1 MNEFVLCKMNKFLL
15 LAFLILIIGVPSA
28 YAHPFLLD
36 SEPPQAGNAAIGT
49 TQIITKYSEAVEIDF
64 SELKVFDG
72 NGNQIDNG
80 DTAYYEGENSLVIT
94 TSPLEDGTYTVTSK
108 VLSKVDGHLV
118 RAAII
123 FGVGEAQVDVSL
135 LEAQEESETTFL
147 PEAAARFPGI
157 VGQTVILGSTISAI
171 AIWGT
176 RRKHFRKENLTLI
189 NQTYR
194 SKFSKITGAALVGV
208 LVSNFVMLAVQT
220 IRLET
225 SPLDVIGTSFGT
237 TWLARMIIT
246 IILLGIWF
254 WMERKPRLTSKKHVP
269 MLVASLVLIF
279 TTTMFGHGAAS
290 ELAAPMILDYVHN
303 LLASVWIGG
312 VIFFSFV
319 ILPTLAKLDWMEKE
333 KTILTILPRYSG
345 MVTIALGILI
355 ITGPTLLWFLESDVT
370 SITNSTYGF
379 LIFAKIFLAL
389 IMIGLGAYF
398 QFKVQRPAV
407 KNLGGAIGA
416 GVFGFGEKSPD
427 ISKEGFEPPTIEALA
442 SKKLAKPLKASAV
455 TGIILLGVVSLLV
468 NSSLPAGEIQTADA
482 QTATFGFSSILFSE
496 QAKFDVSVL
505 PVGVGSNIINVIV
518 STIDGEPISDISGL
532 KIKISNPQRNISP
545 IEISTTHAS
554 NMITKFEG
562 EATFGFAGTWQIEI
576 EAQRTQAAN
585 ESVIFDVLVKPTLSE
600 IRTEITEYDFPEGES
615 APLYPLYDGDNTI
628 WISDAAKPK
637 LWKFTLD
644 DRKFTSHEFFGL
656 TTIFLDIDHNGK
668 IWFTDTPNSKIGNF
682 DPNTEKFEII
692 EIPSLTASSPYSIPI
707 ALKVDLDNNI
717 WVAVVD
723 RDMLLVYN
731 QDSKEFE
738 QLLKLPTSESGPSAL
753 LLDDNGDMWFAESLA
768 GKIGVVDS
776 KTFEITEFA
785 PDTPL
790 DEPFALLFDK
800 SGSLWISE
808 HIGPGIS
815 KFDPVLETFDH
826 VEAPN
831 PESLP
836 FGMVID
842 KYDNIWFGQH
852 VTDELAVYDPYNDQL
867 IEVSIPTPESFTQF
881 VTSDNDGNVWFVEQR
896 GQKLGVVS
904 ISSVSGQA
912 RTVTDG
918 VSQSGFN
925 YAEIVSPL
933 IAGGIVVSSLFFV
946 KSVNDKRR
954 IDKMLSK

>member
-1 MNEFVLCKMNKFLL
+1 LTL
-15 LAFLILIIGVPSA
+15 LILVIGVPAA

-36 SEPPQAGNAAIGT
+36 SEPSQAVNAPIGT

-64 SELKVFDG
+64 SELKVFDS

-80 DTAYYEGENSLVIT
+80 DTTYYEGESSLVIT
-94 TSPLEDGTYTVTSK
+94 TPPLEDGTYTVTSK

-123 FGVGEAQVDVSL
+123 FGVGEAQVDASL
-135 LEAQEESETTFL
+135 LESQDESETTFL

-157 VGQTVILGSTISAI
+157 VGQTVVLGSAISAI

-176 RRKHFRKENLTLI
+176 QRKYFGKESLTLI

-194 SKFSKITGAALVGV
+194 SKFSKITGVALVGV
-208 LVSNFVMLAVQT
+208 LASNFVMIAVQT

-225 SPLDVIGTSFGT
+225 SPMDVLGT
-237 TWLARMIIT
+237 TFGVTWLIRMIIT

-254 WMERKPRLTSKKHVP
+254 WMERSPRLTNKKHVP
-269 MLVASLVLIF
+269 MLIVSLALIF
-279 TTTMFGHGAAS
+279 TTTMFGHGTAS
-290 ELAAPMILDYVHN
+290 ELVAPMILDYVHN

-312 VIFFSFV
+312 VIFFSFI

-333 KTILTILPRYSG
+333 KTVLAILPRYSG

-407 KNLGGAIGA
+407 KNLGGVIGA
-416 GVFGFGEKSPD
+416 GVFGFGEKPPD

-468 NSSLPAGEIQTADA
+468 NSSLPAGEVQTADA
-482 QTATFGFSSILFSE
+482 QTTTFGFSSVLFSE

-505 PVGVGSNIINVIV
+505 PVGVGPNTISVIV
-518 STIDGEPISDISGL
+518 STIDGEPMSDVSGL
-532 KIKISNPQRNISP
+532 KIKVSNPQRNISP
-545 IEISTTHAS
+545 IEISTIQSSDEVTE
-554 NMITKFEG
+554 FEG

-615 APLYPLYDGDNTI
+615 APLYPRYDGNNTI
-628 WISDAAKPK
+628 WISDAAEPRI
-637 LWKFTLD
+637 WKFTLD
-644 DRKFTSHEFFGL
+644 DKQFSSYEFFGIS
-656 TTIFLDIDHNGK
+656 TIFLDIDHDGK

-682 DPNTEKFEII
+682 DPKTEKFEVI
-692 EIPSLTASSPYSIPI
+692 EIPSLVDTSPYSIPI
-707 ALKVDLDNNI
+707 ALKVDFDNNI
-717 WVAVVD
+717 WIAVVD
-723 RDMLLVYN
+723 TDMLLMYN
-731 QDSKEFE
+731 QNTKEFE
-738 QLLKLPTSESGPSAL
+738 QFLRLPTSESGPSAL
-753 LLDDNGDMWFAESLA
+753 LLDDNGNVWFAEALS
-768 GKIGVVDS
+768 GRIGVVDS
-776 KTFEITEFA
+776 KTFEITEFV

-800 SGSLWISE
+800 SGSLWIAE
-808 HIGPGIS
+808 HIGPGIT

-826 VEAPN
+826 VKAPN

-836 FGMVID
+836 FGMAID

-852 VTDELAVYDPYNDQL
+852 VIDELGVYDPYNDQL

-881 VTSDNDGNVWFVEQR
+881 ITADDKGDIWFVEQR
-896 GQKLGVVS
+896 TKKLGVVS
-904 ISSVSGQA
+904 ISSVPGQA
-912 RTVTDG
+912 RAITDG
-918 VSQSGFN
+918 GSGSSFN

>member
-1 MNEFVLCKMNKFLL
+1 MNKLLL
-15 LAFLILIIGVPSA
+15 LAFLILVIGVPSA

-36 SEPPQAGNAAIGT
+36 SEPSQAVNAPIGT

-64 SELKVFDG
+64 SELKVFDS

-80 DTAYYEGENSLVIT
+80 DITYYEGESSLVIT
-94 TSPLEDGTYTVTSK
+94 TPPLEDGTYTVTSK

-123 FGVGEAQVDVSL
+123 FGVGEAQVDALL
-135 LEAQEESETTFL
+135 LESQDESETTFL

-157 VGQTVILGSTISAI
+157 VGQTVVLGSAISAI

-176 RRKHFRKENLTLI
+176 QRKHFGKENLTLI

-194 SKFSKITGAALVGV
+194 SKFSKITGVALVGV
-208 LVSNFVMLAVQT
+208 LVSNFVMIAVQT
-220 IRLET
+220 VRLET
-225 SPLDVIGTSFGT
+225 SPIDVLGT
-237 TWLARMIIT
+237 TFGATWLIRMIIT

-254 WMERKPRLTSKKHVP
+254 WMERKPHLTNKKHVP
-269 MLVASLVLIF
+269 MLIVSLALIF
-279 TTTMFGHGAAS
+279 TTTMFGHGTAS

-333 KTILTILPRYSG
+333 KTVLAILPRYSG

-370 SITNSTYGF
+370 SITNSTYGL

-416 GVFGFGEKSPD
+416 GVFGFGEKPPD
-427 ISKEGFEPPTIEALA
+427 VSKEGFEPPTIEALA
-442 SKKLAKPLKASAV
+442 SKKLVKPLKASAV
-455 TGIILLGVVSLLV
+455 IGIILLGVVSLLV
-468 NSSLPAGEIQTADA
+468 NSSLPAGEVQTADA
-482 QTATFGFSSILFSE
+482 QTAMFGFSSVLFSE

-505 PVGVGSNIINVIV
+505 PVGVGPNTISVVV
-518 STIDGEPISDISGL
+518 STIDGEPMSDVSGL
-532 KIKISNPQRNISP
+532 KIKVSNPQRNISP
-545 IEISTTHAS
+545 IEISTIQS
-554 NMITKFEG
+554 SDEITEFEG

-576 EAQRTQAAN
+576 EAQRTQTAN
-585 ESVIFDVLVKPTLSE
+585 ESIIFDVLVKPTLSE
-600 IRTEITEYDFPEGES
+600 IRTEITEYDFPEGDS
-615 APLYPLYDGDNTI
+615 APLYPRYDGDNTI
-628 WISDAAKPK
+628 WISDAAEPR

-644 DRKFTSHEFFGL
+644 DKQFSSYEFFGIS
-656 TTIFLDIDHNGK
+656 TIFLDIDHDGK

-682 DPNTEKFEII
+682 DPKTEKFEII
-692 EIPSLTASSPYSIPI
+692 EIPSLVDTSPYSIPI
-707 ALKVDLDNNI
+707 ALKVDFDNNI
-717 WVAVVD
+717 WIAVVD
-723 RDMLLVYN
+723 TDMLLMYN
-731 QDSKEFE
+731 QNSKEFE
-738 QLLKLPTSESGPSAL
+738 QFLRVPTSESGPSAL
-753 LLDDNGDMWFAESLA
+753 LLDDNGNMWFAEALS
-768 GKIGVVDS
+768 GRIGVVDS

-785 PDTPL
+785 SDTPL
-790 DEPFALLFDK
+790 SEPFALLFDK
-800 SGSLWISE
+800 SGSLWIAE
-808 HIGPGIS
+808 HVGPGIT
-815 KFDPVLETFDH
+815 KFDPILETFDQ
-826 VEAPN
+826 VKAPN

-836 FGMVID
+836 FGMAID

-852 VTDELAVYDPYNDQL
+852 VIDELGVYDPYNDQL

-881 VTSDNDGNVWFVEQR
+881 ITADDNGDIWFVEQR
-896 GQKLGVVS
+896 TKKLGVVS
-904 ISSVSGQA
+904 INSVPGQA
-912 RTVTDG
+912 RTITDG

-954 IDKMLSK
+954 IDKMLG

>member
-1 MNEFVLCKMNKFLL
+1 MNKLL
-15 LAFLILIIGVPSA
+15 LLTFLILVIGIPSA

-36 SEPPQAGNAAIGT
+36 SDPSQAANAQVGT

-64 SELKVFDG
+64 SELKVFDS

-80 DTAYYEGENSLVIT
+80 DTAYYEGESSLVIT

-123 FGVGEAQVDVSL
+123 FGVGEAQVDASL
-135 LEAQEESETTFL
+135 LESQDESETTFL

-176 RRKHFRKENLTLI
+176 QRKHFGKENLTLI

-237 TWLARMIIT
+237 TWLTRMIIT

-269 MLVASLVLIF
+269 MLVVSLALIF

-312 VIFFSFV
+312 VIFFAFV

-333 KTILTILPRYSG
+333 KMILAILPRYSG
-345 MVTIALGILI
+345 MITIALGILI
-355 ITGPTLLWFLESDVT
+355 ITGPTLLWFLESNVT

-389 IMIGLGAYF
+389 VMIGLGAYF

-416 GVFGFGEKSPD
+416 GVFGFGEKPPD

-442 SKKLAKPLKASAV
+442 SKKLVKPLKASAV
-455 TGIILLGVVSLLV
+455 IGIILLGVVSLLV
-468 NSSLPAGEIQTADA
+468 NSSLPAGEVQTADA
-482 QTATFGFSSILFSE
+482 QTATFGFSSVLFSE
-496 QAKFDVSVL
+496 QAKFDVSIL
-505 PVGVGSNIINVIV
+505 PVGVGSNTISVVV
-518 STIDGEPISDISGL
+518 STIDGEPMSDVSGL
-532 KIKISNPQRNISP
+532 KIKVSNPQRNISP
-545 IEISTTHAS
+545 IEISTIQS
-554 NMITKFEG
+554 SDEITEFEG

-576 EAQRTQAAN
+576 EAQRTQTAN
-585 ESVIFDVLVKPTLSE
+585 ESIIFDVLVKPTLSE

-615 APLYPLYDGDNTI
+615 APLYPRYDGNNTI
-628 WISDAAKPK
+628 WISDAAEPR

-644 DRKFTSHEFFGL
+644 DKQFSSYDFFGIS
-656 TTIFLDIDHNGK
+656 TIFLDIDHDGK

-682 DPNTEKFEII
+682 DPKTEKFEII
-692 EIPSLTASSPYSIPI
+692 EIPSLVDTSPYSIPI
-707 ALKVDLDNNI
+707 ALKVDFDNNI
-717 WVAVVD
+717 WIAVVD
-723 RDMLLVYN
+723 TDMILMYN
-731 QDSKEFE
+731 QNSKEFE
-738 QLLKLPTSESGPSAL
+738 QFLRLPTSESGPSAL
-753 LLDDNGDMWFAESLA
+753 LLDDNGNMWFAEALS
-768 GKIGVVDS
+768 GRIGVVDS

-800 SGSLWISE
+800 SGSLWIAE
-808 HIGPGIS
+808 HIGPGIT
-815 KFDPVLETFDH
+815 KFDPILETFDH
-826 VEAPN
+826 VKAPN

-836 FGMVID
+836 FGMAID

-852 VTDELAVYDPYNDQL
+852 VIDELGVYDPYNDQL

-881 VTSDNDGNVWFVEQR
+881 ITADDKGDIWFVEQR
-896 GQKLGVVS
+896 TKKLGVVS
-904 ISSVSGQA
+904 ISSVPGQA
-912 RTVTDG
+912 RAVTDG
-918 VSQSGFN
+918 GSGPSFN

>member
-1 MNEFVLCKMNKFLL
+1 MTL
-15 LAFLILIIGVPSA
+15 LILVIGVPAA

-36 SEPPQAGNAAIGT
+36 SEPSQAVNAPIGT

-64 SELKVFDG
+64 SELKVFDS

-80 DTAYYEGENSLVIT
+80 DTTYYEGESSLVIT
-94 TSPLEDGTYTVTSK
+94 TPPLEDGTYTVTSK

-123 FGVGEAQVDVSL
+123 FGVGEAQVDASL
-135 LEAQEESETTFL
+135 LESQDESETTFL

-157 VGQTVILGSTISAI
+157 VGQTVVLGSAISAI

-176 RRKHFRKENLTLI
+176 QRKYFGKESLTLI

-194 SKFSKITGAALVGV
+194 SKFSKITGVALVGV
-208 LVSNFVMLAVQT
+208 LASNFVMIAVQT

-225 SPLDVIGTSFGT
+225 SPMDVLGT
-237 TWLARMIIT
+237 TFGVTWLIRMIIT

-254 WMERKPRLTSKKHVP
+254 WMERKPRLTNKKHVP
-269 MLVASLVLIF
+269 MLIVSLALIF
-279 TTTMFGHGAAS
+279 TTTMFGHGTAS
-290 ELAAPMILDYVHN
+290 ELVAPMILDYVHN

-312 VIFFSFV
+312 VIFFSFI

-333 KTILTILPRYSG
+333 KTVLAILPRYSG

-407 KNLGGAIGA
+407 KNLGGVIGA
-416 GVFGFGEKSPD
+416 GVFGFGEKPPD

-468 NSSLPAGEIQTADA
+468 NSSLPAGEVQTADA
-482 QTATFGFSSILFSE
+482 QTTTFGFSSVLFSE

-505 PVGVGSNIINVIV
+505 PVGVGPNTISVIV
-518 STIDGEPISDISGL
+518 STIDGEPMSDVSGL
-532 KIKISNPQRNISP
+532 KIKVSNPQRNISP
-545 IEISTTHAS
+545 IEISTIQSSDEVTE
-554 NMITKFEG
+554 FEG

-615 APLYPLYDGDNTI
+615 APLYPRYDGNNTI
-628 WISDAAKPK
+628 WISDAAEPRI
-637 LWKFTLD
+637 WKFTLD
-644 DRKFTSHEFFGL
+644 DKQFSSYEFFGIS
-656 TTIFLDIDHNGK
+656 TIFLDIDHDGK

-682 DPNTEKFEII
+682 DPKTEKFEVI
-692 EIPSLTASSPYSIPI
+692 EIPSLVDTSPYSIPI
-707 ALKVDLDNNI
+707 ALKVDFDNNI
-717 WVAVVD
+717 WIAVVD
-723 RDMLLVYN
+723 TDMLLMYN
-731 QDSKEFE
+731 QNTKEFE
-738 QLLKLPTSESGPSAL
+738 QFLRLPTSESGPSAL
-753 LLDDNGDMWFAESLA
+753 LLDDNGNVWFAEALS
-768 GKIGVVDS
+768 GRIGVVDS
-776 KTFEITEFA
+776 KTFEITEFV

-800 SGSLWISE
+800 SGSLWIAE
-808 HIGPGIS
+808 HIGPGIT

-826 VEAPN
+826 VKAPN

-836 FGMVID
+836 FGMAID

-852 VTDELAVYDPYNDQL
+852 VIDELGVYDPYNDQL

-881 VTSDNDGNVWFVEQR
+881 ITADDKGDIWFVEQR
-896 GQKLGVVS
+896 TKKLGVVS
-904 ISSVSGQA
+904 ISSVPGQA
-912 RTVTDG
+912 RAITDG
-918 VSQSGFN
+918 GSGSSFN

>member
-1 MNEFVLCKMNKFLL
+1 M
-15 LAFLILIIGVPSA
+15 AFLILVIGVPSA

-36 SEPPQAGNAAIGT
+36 SEPSQAVNAPIGT
-49 TQIITKYSEAVEIDF
+49 TQIITKYSEAVEINF
-64 SELKVFDG
+64 SELKVFDS

-80 DTAYYEGENSLVIT
+80 NTAYYEGESSLVIT
-94 TSPLEDGTYTVTSK
+94 TPPLEDGTYTVTSK

-123 FGVGEAQVDVSL
+123 FGVGEARVDASL
-135 LEAQEESETTFL
+135 LETQEESEITFL

-157 VGQTVILGSTISAI
+157 VGQTVVLGSAISAI

-176 RRKHFRKENLTLI
+176 QRKHFGKENLTLI

-194 SKFSKITGAALVGV
+194 SKFSKITGVALVGV
-208 LVSNFVMLAVQT
+208 LVSNFVMIAVQT
-220 IRLET
+220 VRLET
-225 SPLDVIGTSFGT
+225 SPIDVLGT
-237 TWLARMIIT
+237 TFGATWLIRMIIT

-254 WMERKPRLTSKKHVP
+254 WMERKPHLTNKKHVP
-269 MLVASLVLIF
+269 MLIVSLALIF
-279 TTTMFGHGAAS
+279 TTTMFGHGTAS
-290 ELAAPMILDYVHN
+290 ELVAPMILDYVHN

-333 KTILTILPRYSG
+333 KTVLAILPRYSG

-355 ITGPTLLWFLESDVT
+355 ITGPTLLWFLESDVI

-416 GVFGFGEKSPD
+416 GVFGFGEKPPD

-455 TGIILLGVVSLLV
+455 IGIILLGVVSLLV
-468 NSSLPAGEIQTADA
+468 NSSLPAGEVQTADA
-482 QTATFGFSSILFSE
+482 QTAMFGFSSVLFSE
-496 QAKFDVSVL
+496 QAKFDVSIL
-505 PVGVGSNIINVIV
+505 PVGVGPNTISVVV
-518 STIDGEPISDISGL
+518 STIEGEPMSDVSGL
-532 KIKISNPQRNISP
+532 KIKVSNPQRNISP
-545 IEISTTHAS
+545 IEISTIQSSDEVTE
-554 NMITKFEG
+554 FEG
-562 EATFGFAGTWQIEI
+562 KATFGFAGTWQIEI
-576 EAQRTQAAN
+576 EAQRTQTAN

-600 IRTEITEYDFPEGES
+600 IRTEITEYDFPEADS
-615 APLYPLYDGDNTI
+615 APLYPRYDGDNTI
-628 WISDAAKPK
+628 WISDAGEPR

-644 DRKFTSHEFFGL
+644 DKQFSSYDFFGIS
-656 TTIFLDIDHNGK
+656 TIFLDIDHDGK

-682 DPNTEKFEII
+682 DPKTEKFEII
-692 EIPSLTASSPYSIPI
+692 EIPSLTDTSPYSIPI
-707 ALKVDLDNNI
+707 ALKVDFDNNI
-717 WVAVVD
+717 WIAVVD
-723 RDMLLVYN
+723 TNMILMYN
-731 QDSKEFE
+731 QNSKEFE
-738 QLLKLPTSESGPSAL
+738 QFLRLPTSESGPSAL
-753 LLDDNGDMWFAESLA
+753 LLDDNGNMWFAEALS
-768 GKIGVVDS
+768 GRIGVIDS

-800 SGSLWISE
+800 SGSLWIAE
-808 HIGPGIS
+808 HIGPGIT
-815 KFDPVLETFDH
+815 KFDPTLETFDH
-826 VEAPN
+826 VKAPN

-836 FGMVID
+836 FGMAID

-852 VTDELAVYDPYNDQL
+852 VIDELGVYDPYNDQL

-881 VTSDNDGNVWFVEQR
+881 ITADDNGDIWFVEQR
-896 GQKLGVVS
+896 TKKLGVVS
-904 ISSVSGQA
+904 ISSVPGQA
-912 RTVTDG
+912 RAVTDG
-918 VSQSGFN
+918 GSGPSFN

-954 IDKMLSK
+954 IDKMLSR

>member
-1 MNEFVLCKMNKFLL
+1 
-15 LAFLILIIGVPSA
+15 LALLILVIGVPSV

-36 SEPPQAGNAAIGT
+36 SEPSQAVNAPIGT

-64 SELKVFDG
+64 SELKVFDS

-80 DTAYYEGENSLVIT
+80 DTAYYEGESSLVIT
-94 TSPLEDGTYTVTSK
+94 TPPLEDGTYTVTSK

-123 FGVGEAQVDVSL
+123 FGVGEAQVDASL
-135 LEAQEESETTFL
+135 LESQDESETTFL

-157 VGQTVILGSTISAI
+157 VGQTVVLGSAISAI

-176 RRKHFRKENLTLI
+176 QRKHFGKENLTLI

-194 SKFSKITGAALVGV
+194 SKFSKITGVALVGV
-208 LVSNFVMLAVQT
+208 LVSNFVMIAVQT
-220 IRLET
+220 VRLET
-225 SPLDVIGTSFGT
+225 SPIDVLGT
-237 TWLARMIIT
+237 TFGATWLMRMIIT

-254 WMERKPRLTSKKHVP
+254 WMERKPHLTNKKHVP
-269 MLVASLVLIF
+269 MLIVSLALIF
-279 TTTMFGHGAAS
+279 TTTMFGHGTAS
-290 ELAAPMILDYVHN
+290 ELVAPMILDYVHN

-333 KTILTILPRYSG
+333 KTVLAILPRYSG

-416 GVFGFGEKSPD
+416 GVFGFGEKPPD

-468 NSSLPAGEIQTADA
+468 NSSLPAGEVQTADA

-505 PVGVGSNIINVIV
+505 PVGVGPNTISVVV
-518 STIDGEPISDISGL
+518 STIDGEPMSDVSGL
-532 KIKISNPQRNISP
+532 KIKVSNPQRNISP
-545 IEISTTHAS
+545 IEISTIQSSDEVTE
-554 NMITKFEG
+554 FEG

-576 EAQRTQAAN
+576 EAQRTQTAN

-615 APLYPLYDGDNTI
+615 APLYPRYDGDNTI
-628 WISDAAKPK
+628 WISDAQNPK

-644 DRKFTSHEFFGL
+644 DKQFSSYDFFGIS
-656 TTIFLDIDHNGK
+656 TIFLDIDHDGK

-682 DPNTEKFEII
+682 DPKTEKFEII
-692 EIPSLTASSPYSIPI
+692 EIPSLIDTSPYSIPI
-707 ALKVDLDNNI
+707 ALKVDFDNNI
-717 WVAVVD
+717 WIAVVD
-723 RDMLLVYN
+723 TDMILMYN
-731 QDSKEFE
+731 QSSKEFE
-738 QLLKLPTSESGPSAL
+738 QFLRLPTSESGPSAL
-753 LLDDNGDMWFAESLA
+753 LLDDNGNIWFAEALS
-768 GKIGVVDS
+768 GRIGVVDS

-785 PDTPL
+785 SDTSL
-790 DEPFALLFDK
+790 SEPFALLFDK
-800 SGSLWISE
+800 SGSLWIAE
-808 HIGPGIS
+808 HTGPGIT
-815 KFDPVLETFDH
+815 KFDPILETFDH
-826 VEAPN
+826 VKSPN

-836 FGMVID
+836 FGMAID
-842 KYDNIWFGQH
+842 KFDNIWFGQH
-852 VTDELAVYDPYNDQL
+852 VIDELGVYDPYNDQL
-867 IEVSIPTPESFTQF
+867 IEIPIPTLESFTQF
-881 VTSDNDGNVWFVEQR
+881 ITADDNGDIWFVEQR
-896 GQKLGVVS
+896 TKKLGVVS
-904 ISSVSGQA
+904 ISSVPGQA
-912 RTVTDG
+912 RTALSVGDE
-918 VSQSGFN
+918 SGFN

-933 IAGGIVVSSLFFV
+933 IAGGIVASSLFFV

>member
-1 MNEFVLCKMNKFLL
+1 MNKLLL
-15 LAFLILIIGVPSA
+15 LAFLILVIGVPSA

-36 SEPPQAGNAAIGT
+36 SEPSQAVNAPIGT

-64 SELKVFDG
+64 SELKVFDS

-80 DTAYYEGENSLVIT
+80 DTAYYEGESSLVIT
-94 TSPLEDGTYTVTSK
+94 TLPLEDGTYTVTSK

-123 FGVGEAQVDVSL
+123 FGVGEAQVDASL
-135 LEAQEESETTFL
+135 LESQDESETTFL

-157 VGQTVILGSTISAI
+157 VGQTVVLGSAISAI

-176 RRKHFRKENLTLI
+176 QRKHFGKENLTLI

-220 IRLET
+220 VRLET
-225 SPLDVIGTSFGT
+225 SPIDVLGT
-237 TWLARMIIT
+237 TFGATWLIRMIIT

-254 WMERKPRLTSKKHVP
+254 WMERKPHLTNKKHVP
-269 MLVASLVLIF
+269 MLIVSLALIF
-279 TTTMFGHGAAS
+279 TTTMFGHGTAS

-333 KTILTILPRYSG
+333 KTVLAILPRYSG

-370 SITNSTYGF
+370 SITNSTYGL

-416 GVFGFGEKSPD
+416 GVFGFGEKPPD
-427 ISKEGFEPPTIEALA
+427 MSKEGFEPPTIEALA
-442 SKKLAKPLKASAV
+442 SKKLVKPLKASAV
-455 TGIILLGVVSLLV
+455 IGIILLGVVSLLV
-468 NSSLPAGEIQTADA
+468 NSSLPAGEVQTADA
-482 QTATFGFSSILFSE
+482 QTAMFGFSSVLFSE

-505 PVGVGSNIINVIV
+505 PVGVGSNTISVVV
-518 STIDGEPISDISGL
+518 STIDGEPMSDVSGL
-532 KIKISNPQRNISP
+532 KIKVSNPQRNISP
-545 IEISTTHAS
+545 IEISTMQS
-554 NMITKFEG
+554 SDEITEFEG

-576 EAQRTQAAN
+576 EAQRTQTAN

-615 APLYPLYDGDNTI
+615 APLYPRYDGNNTI
-628 WISDAAKPK
+628 WISDAAEPR

-644 DRKFTSHEFFGL
+644 DKQFSSYEFFGIS
-656 TTIFLDIDHNGK
+656 TIFLDIDHSGK

-682 DPNTEKFEII
+682 DPKTEKFEII
-692 EIPSLTASSPYSIPI
+692 EIPSLVDTSPYSIPI
-707 ALKVDLDNNI
+707 ALKVDFDNNI
-717 WVAVVD
+717 WIAVVD
-723 RDMLLVYN
+723 TDMILMYN
-731 QDSKEFE
+731 QNSKEFE
-738 QLLKLPTSESGPSAL
+738 QFLRLPTSESGPSAL
-753 LLDDNGDMWFAESLA
+753 LLDDNGNMWFAEALS

-800 SGSLWISE
+800 SGSLWIAE
-808 HIGPGIS
+808 HVGPGIT
-815 KFDPVLETFDH
+815 KFDPILETFDQ
-826 VEAPN
+826 VKAPN

-836 FGMVID
+836 FGMAID

-852 VTDELAVYDPYNDQL
+852 VIDELAVYDPYNDQL

-881 VTSDNDGNVWFVEQR
+881 ITADDNGDIWFVEQR
-896 GQKLGVVS
+896 TKKLGVVS
-904 ISSVSGQA
+904 ISSISGQA
-912 RTVTDG
+912 RAITDG
-918 VSQSGFN
+918 GSGPSFN

-933 IAGGIVVSSLFFV
+933 IAGGIVASSLFFV

-954 IDKMLSK
+954 IDKMLS

>member
-1 MNEFVLCKMNKFLL
+1 
-15 LAFLILIIGVPSA
+15 LAFLILVIGVPSA

-36 SEPPQAGNAAIGT
+36 SEPSQAVNAPIDT

-64 SELKVFDG
+64 SELKVFDS

-80 DTAYYEGENSLVIT
+80 DTAYYEGESSLVIT
-94 TSPLEDGTYTVTSK
+94 TPPLEDGTYTVTSK

-123 FGVGEAQVDVSL
+123 FGVGEAQVDASL
-135 LEAQEESETTFL
+135 LESQDESETTFL

-157 VGQTVILGSTISAI
+157 VGQTVVLGSAISAI

-176 RRKHFRKENLTLI
+176 QRKHFGKENLTLI

-208 LVSNFVMLAVQT
+208 LVSNFVMIAVQT
-220 IRLET
+220 VRLET
-225 SPLDVIGTSFGT
+225 SPIDVLGT
-237 TWLARMIIT
+237 TFGATWLMRMIIT

-254 WMERKPRLTSKKHVP
+254 WMERKPHLTNKKHVP
-269 MLVASLVLIF
+269 MLIVSLALIF
-279 TTTMFGHGAAS
+279 TTTMFGHGTAS
-290 ELAAPMILDYVHN
+290 ELVAPMILDYVHN

-312 VIFFSFV
+312 IIFFGFV

-333 KTILTILPRYSG
+333 KMVLAILPRYSG
-345 MVTIALGILI
+345 MITIALGILI
-355 ITGPTLLWFLESDVT
+355 ITGPTLLWFLESNVT

-416 GVFGFGEKSPD
+416 GVFGFGEKPPD

-455 TGIILLGVVSLLV
+455 IGIILLGVVSLLV
-468 NSSLPAGEIQTADA
+468 NSSLPAGEVQTADA
-482 QTATFGFSSILFSE
+482 QTAMFGFSSVLFSE

-505 PVGVGSNIINVIV
+505 PVGVGPNTISVVV
-518 STIDGEPISDISGL
+518 STIDGEPMSDVSGL
-532 KIKISNPQRNISP
+532 KIKVSNPQRNISP
-545 IEISTTHAS
+545 IEISTIQS
-554 NMITKFEG
+554 SDEITEFEG

-576 EAQRTQAAN
+576 EAQRTQTAN

-615 APLYPLYDGDNTI
+615 APLYPRYDGNNTI
-628 WISDAAKPK
+628 WISDAAEPR

-644 DRKFTSHEFFGL
+644 DKQFSSYEFFGIS
-656 TTIFLDIDHNGK
+656 TIFLDIDHDGK

-682 DPNTEKFEII
+682 DPKTEKFEVI
-692 EIPSLTASSPYSIPI
+692 EIPSLVDTSPYSIPI
-707 ALKVDLDNNI
+707 ALKVDFDNNI
-717 WVAVVD
+717 WIAVVD
-723 RDMLLVYN
+723 TDMLLVYS

-738 QLLKLPTSESGPSAL
+738 QFLRVPTSESGPSAL
-753 LLDDNGDMWFAESLA
+753 LLDDNGNMWFAEALS

-776 KTFEITEFA
+776 KTFEITEFV

-800 SGSLWISE
+800 SGSLWIAE
-808 HIGPGIS
+808 HIGPGIT

-826 VEAPN
+826 VKAPN

-836 FGMVID
+836 FGMAID

-852 VTDELAVYDPYNDQL
+852 VIDELGVYDPYNDQL

-881 VTSDNDGNVWFVEQR
+881 ITADDKGDIWFVEQR
-896 GQKLGVVS
+896 TKKLGVVS
-904 ISSVSGQA
+904 ISSVPGQA
-912 RTVTDG
+912 RAITDG
-918 VSQSGFN
+918 GSGPSFN

>member
-1 MNEFVLCKMNKFLL
+1 
-15 LAFLILIIGVPSA
+15 LALLILVIGVPSV

-36 SEPPQAGNAAIGT
+36 SEPSQAVNAPIGT
-49 TQIITKYSEAVEIDF
+49 TQIITKYSEAVEINF
-64 SELKVFDG
+64 SELKVFDS

-80 DTAYYEGENSLVIT
+80 DTAYYEGESSLVIT
-94 TSPLEDGTYTVTSK
+94 TPPLEDGIYTVTSK

-135 LEAQEESETTFL
+135 LESQDESETTFL

-157 VGQTVILGSTISAI
+157 VGQTVVLGSAISAI

-176 RRKHFRKENLTLI
+176 QRKHFGKENLTLI

-194 SKFSKITGAALVGV
+194 SKFSKITGVALVGV
-208 LVSNFVMLAVQT
+208 LVSNFVMIAVQT
-220 IRLET
+220 VRLET
-225 SPLDVIGTSFGT
+225 SPIDVLGT
-237 TWLARMIIT
+237 TFGATWLIRMIIT

-254 WMERKPRLTSKKHVP
+254 WMERKPYLTNKKHVP
-269 MLVASLVLIF
+269 MLIVSLALIF
-279 TTTMFGHGAAS
+279 TTTMFGHGTAS
-290 ELAAPMILDYVHN
+290 ELVAPMILDYVHN

-333 KTILTILPRYSG
+333 KTVLAILPRYSG

-416 GVFGFGEKSPD
+416 GVFGFGEKPPD

-455 TGIILLGVVSLLV
+455 IGIILLGVVSLLV
-468 NSSLPAGEIQTADA
+468 NSSLPAGEVQTADA
-482 QTATFGFSSILFSE
+482 QTATFGFSSVLFSE

-505 PVGVGSNIINVIV
+505 PVGVGSNTISVIV
-518 STIDGEPISDISGL
+518 STIDGEPMSDISGL
-532 KIKISNPQRNISP
+532 KIKVSNPQRNISP
-545 IEISTTHAS
+545 IEISTIQS
-554 NMITKFEG
+554 SDEITEFEG

-576 EAQRTQAAN
+576 EAQRTQTAN

-600 IRTEITEYDFPEGES
+600 IRTEITEYDFPDDES
-615 APLYPLYDGDNTI
+615 APLYPRYDGDNTI
-628 WISDAAKPK
+628 WISDAAEPR

-644 DRKFTSHEFFGL
+644 DKQFSSYDFFGIS
-656 TTIFLDIDHNGK
+656 TIFLDIDHDGK

-682 DPNTEKFEII
+682 DPKTEKFEVI
-692 EIPSLTASSPYSIPI
+692 EIPSLTDTSPYSIPI
-707 ALKVDLDNNI
+707 ALKVDFDNNI
-717 WVAVVD
+717 WIAVVD
-723 RDMLLVYN
+723 TDMLLVYS

-738 QLLKLPTSESGPSAL
+738 QFLRVPTSESGPSAL
-753 LLDDNGDMWFAESLA
+753 LLDDNGNMWFAEALS
-768 GKIGVVDS
+768 GRIGVVDS

-800 SGSLWISE
+800 SGSLWIAE
-808 HIGPGIS
+808 HIGPGIT
-815 KFDPVLETFDH
+815 KFDPILETFDH
-826 VEAPN
+826 IKAPN

-836 FGMVID
+836 FGMAID

-852 VTDELAVYDPYNDQL
+852 VIDELGVYDPYNDQL

-881 VTSDNDGNVWFVEQR
+881 ITADDNGDIWFVEQR
-896 GQKLGVVS
+896 TKKLGVVS
-904 ISSVSGQA
+904 ISSISGQA
-912 RTVTDG
+912 RDVIDG
-918 VSQSGFN
+918 GSGPSFN

-933 IAGGIVVSSLFFV
+933 IAGGIVASSLFFV

-954 IDKMLSK
+954 IDKMLS

>member
-1 MNEFVLCKMNKFLL
+1 
-15 LAFLILIIGVPSA
+15 
-28 YAHPFLLD
+28 
-36 SEPPQAGNAAIGT
+36 
-49 TQIITKYSEAVEIDF
+49 
-64 SELKVFDG
+64 
-72 NGNQIDNG
+72 
-80 DTAYYEGENSLVIT
+80 
-94 TSPLEDGTYTVTSK
+94 
-108 VLSKVDGHLV
+108 
-118 RAAII
+118 
-123 FGVGEAQVDVSL
+123 
-135 LEAQEESETTFL
+135 
-147 PEAAARFPGI
+147 
-157 VGQTVILGSTISAI
+157 
-171 AIWGT
+171 
-176 RRKHFRKENLTLI
+176 
-189 NQTYR
+189 
-194 SKFSKITGAALVGV
+194 
-208 LVSNFVMLAVQT
+208 
-220 IRLET
+220 
-225 SPLDVIGTSFGT
+225 
-237 TWLARMIIT
+237 
-246 IILLGIWF
+246 
-254 WMERKPRLTSKKHVP
+254 
-269 MLVASLVLIF
+269 
-279 TTTMFGHGAAS
+279 
-290 ELAAPMILDYVHN
+290 
-303 LLASVWIGG
+303 
-312 VIFFSFV
+312 
-319 ILPTLAKLDWMEKE
+319 
-333 KTILTILPRYSG
+333 
-345 MVTIALGILI
+345 
-355 ITGPTLLWFLESDVT
+355 
-370 SITNSTYGF
+370 
-379 LIFAKIFLAL
+379 
-389 IMIGLGAYF
+389 MIGLGAYF

-518 STIDGEPISDISGL
+518 STVDGEPISDISGL

-545 IEISTTHAS
+545 IEISTTQAS

-738 QLLKLPTSESGPSAL
+738 QILKLPTSESGPSAL

-785 PDTPL
+785 PDIPL

-954 IDKMLSK
+954 IDKMLSY

>member
-1 MNEFVLCKMNKFLL
+1 
-15 LAFLILIIGVPSA
+15 LALLILVIGVPSA

-36 SEPPQAGNAAIGT
+36 SEPSQAVNAPIGT

-64 SELKVFDG
+64 SELKVFDS

-80 DTAYYEGENSLVIT
+80 DTAYYEGESSLVIT

-123 FGVGEAQVDVSL
+123 FGVGEAQVDASL
-135 LEAQEESETTFL
+135 LESQDESETTFL

-157 VGQTVILGSTISAI
+157 VGQTVVLGSAISAI

-176 RRKHFRKENLTLI
+176 QRKHFGKENLTLI

-208 LVSNFVMLAVQT
+208 LVSNFVMIAVQT
-220 IRLET
+220 VRLET
-225 SPLDVIGTSFGT
+225 SPIDVLGT
-237 TWLARMIIT
+237 TFGATWLIRMIIT

-254 WMERKPRLTSKKHVP
+254 WMERKPHLTNKKHVP
-269 MLVASLVLIF
+269 MLIVSLALIF
-279 TTTMFGHGAAS
+279 TTTMFGHGTAS
-290 ELAAPMILDYVHN
+290 ELVAPMILDYVHN

-333 KTILTILPRYSG
+333 KTVLVILPRYSG

-416 GVFGFGEKSPD
+416 GVFGFGEKPPD
-427 ISKEGFEPPTIEALA
+427 ISKEGFEAPTIEALA

-468 NSSLPAGEIQTADA
+468 NSSLPAGEVQTAEA
-482 QTATFGFSSILFSE
+482 QSITFGFSSVLFSE
-496 QAKFDVSVL
+496 QAKFDVSIL
-505 PVGVGSNIINVIV
+505 PVGVGPNTISVV
-518 STIDGEPISDISGL
+518 VFTIDGEPMSDVSGL
-532 KIKISNPQRNISP
+532 KIKVSNPQRNISP
-545 IEISTTHAS
+545 IEISTIQS
-554 NMITKFEG
+554 SDEITEFEG

-576 EAQRTQAAN
+576 EAQRTQTAN

-600 IRTEITEYDFPEGES
+600 IRTEITEYDFPDDES
-615 APLYPLYDGDNTI
+615 APLYPRYDGDNTI
-628 WISDAAKPK
+628 WISDAAEPR

-644 DRKFTSHEFFGL
+644 DKQFSSYDFFGIS
-656 TTIFLDIDHNGK
+656 TIFLDIDHDGK

-682 DPNTEKFEII
+682 DPKTEKFEII
-692 EIPSLTASSPYSIPI
+692 EIPSLIDTSPYSIPI
-707 ALKVDLDNNI
+707 ALKVDFDNNI
-717 WVAVVD
+717 WIAVVD
-723 RDMLLVYN
+723 TDMILMYN
-731 QDSKEFE
+731 QSSKEFE
-738 QLLKLPTSESGPSAL
+738 QFLRLPTTESGPSAL
-753 LLDDNGDMWFAESLA
+753 LLDDNGNIWFAEALS
-768 GKIGVVDS
+768 GRIGVVDS

-785 PDTPL
+785 SDTPL
-790 DEPFALLFDK
+790 SEPFALLFDK
-800 SGSLWISE
+800 SGSLWIAE
-808 HIGPGIS
+808 HIGPGIT
-815 KFDPVLETFDH
+815 KFDPILETFDH
-826 VEAPN
+826 VKAPN

-836 FGMVID
+836 FGMAID

-852 VTDELAVYDPYNDQL
+852 VIDELGVYDPYNDQL
-867 IEVSIPTPESFTQF
+867 IEIPIPTPESFTQF
-881 VTSDNDGNVWFVEQR
+881 ITADDNGDIWFVEQR
-896 GQKLGVVS
+896 TKKLGVVS
-904 ISSVSGQA
+904 ISSVPGQA
-912 RTVTDG
+912 RTVIDG
-918 VSQSGFN
+918 GGESGFN

-954 IDKMLSK
+954 IDKMLG

>member
-1 MNEFVLCKMNKFLL
+1 M
-15 LAFLILIIGVPSA
+15 AFLILVIGVPSA

-36 SEPPQAGNAAIGT
+36 SEPSQAVNAPIGT

-64 SELKVFDG
+64 SELKVFDS

-80 DTAYYEGENSLVIT
+80 NTAYYEGESSLVIT
-94 TSPLEDGTYTVTSK
+94 TPPLEDGTYTVTSK

-123 FGVGEAQVDVSL
+123 FGVGEARVDASL
-135 LEAQEESETTFL
+135 LETQEESEITFL

-157 VGQTVILGSTISAI
+157 VGQTVVLGSAISAI

-176 RRKHFRKENLTLI
+176 QRKHFGKENLTLI

-194 SKFSKITGAALVGV
+194 SKFSKITGVALVGV
-208 LVSNFVMLAVQT
+208 LVSNFVMIAVQT
-220 IRLET
+220 VRLET
-225 SPLDVIGTSFGT
+225 SPIDVLGT
-237 TWLARMIIT
+237 TFGATWLMRMIIT

-254 WMERKPRLTSKKHVP
+254 WMERKPHLTNKKHVP
-269 MLVASLVLIF
+269 MLIVSLALIF
-279 TTTMFGHGAAS
+279 TTTMFGHGTAS
-290 ELAAPMILDYVHN
+290 ELVAPMILDYVHN

-333 KTILTILPRYSG
+333 KTVLAILPRYSG

-416 GVFGFGEKSPD
+416 GVFGFGEKPPD

-468 NSSLPAGEIQTADA
+468 NSSLPAGEVQTAEA
-482 QTATFGFSSILFSE
+482 QSVTLGFSSVLFSE

-505 PVGVGSNIINVIV
+505 PVGVGPNTINVIV
-518 STIDGEPISDISGL
+518 STIDGEQMSDISGL
-532 KIKISNPQRNISP
+532 KIKVSNPQRNISP
-545 IEISTTHAS
+545 IEISTIQS
-554 NMITKFEG
+554 SDEITEFEG

-585 ESVIFDVLVKPTLSE
+585 ESIIFDVLVKPTLSE

-615 APLYPLYDGDNTI
+615 APLYPRYDGDNTI
-628 WISDAAKPK
+628 WISDAAEPR

-644 DRKFTSHEFFGL
+644 DKQFSSYDFFGIS
-656 TTIFLDIDHNGK
+656 TIFLDIDHDGK

-682 DPNTEKFEII
+682 DPKTEKFEVI
-692 EIPSLTASSPYSIPI
+692 EIPSLVDTSPYSIPI
-707 ALKVDLDNNI
+707 ALKVDFDNNI
-717 WVAVVD
+717 WIAVVD
-723 RDMLLVYN
+723 TNMILMYN
-731 QDSKEFE
+731 QNSKEFE
-738 QLLKLPTSESGPSAL
+738 QFLRLPTSESGPSAL
-753 LLDDNGDMWFAESLA
+753 LLDDNGNMWFAEALS
-768 GKIGVVDS
+768 GRIGVVDS

-800 SGSLWISE
+800 SGSLWIAE
-808 HIGPGIS
+808 HIGPGIT

-826 VEAPN
+826 VKAPN

-836 FGMVID
+836 FGMAID

-852 VTDELAVYDPYNDQL
+852 VIDELGVYDPYNDQL

-881 VTSDNDGNVWFVEQR
+881 ITADDNGDIWFVEQR
-896 GQKLGVVS
+896 TKKLGVVS
-904 ISSVSGQA
+904 ISSVPGQA
-912 RTVTDG
+912 RAVTDG
-918 VSQSGFN
+918 GSGPSFN

-933 IAGGIVVSSLFFV
+933 IAGGIVASSLFFV

>member
-1 MNEFVLCKMNKFLL
+1 MTL
-15 LAFLILIIGVPSA
+15 LILVIGVPSA

-36 SEPPQAGNAAIGT
+36 SEPSQAVNAPIGT

-64 SELKVFDG
+64 SELKVFDS

-80 DTAYYEGENSLVIT
+80 DTAYYEGESSLVIT
-94 TSPLEDGTYTVTSK
+94 TPPLEDGTYTVTSK

-123 FGVGEAQVDVSL
+123 FGVGEAQVDASL
-135 LEAQEESETTFL
+135 LESQDESETTFL

-157 VGQTVILGSTISAI
+157 VGQTVVLGSAISAI

-176 RRKHFRKENLTLI
+176 QRKHFGKENLTLI

-194 SKFSKITGAALVGV
+194 SKFSKITGVALVGV
-208 LVSNFVMLAVQT
+208 LVSNFVMIAVQT
-220 IRLET
+220 VRLET
-225 SPLDVIGTSFGT
+225 SPIDVLGT
-237 TWLARMIIT
+237 TFGATWLIRMIIT

-254 WMERKPRLTSKKHVP
+254 WMERKPHLTNKKHVP
-269 MLVASLVLIF
+269 MLIVSLALIF
-279 TTTMFGHGAAS
+279 TTTMFGHGTAS
-290 ELAAPMILDYVHN
+290 ELVAPMILDYVHS

-333 KTILTILPRYSG
+333 KTVLAILPRYSG

-370 SITNSTYGF
+370 SITNSTYGL

-416 GVFGFGEKSPD
+416 GVFGFGEKPPD

-468 NSSLPAGEIQTADA
+468 NSSLPAGEVQTADA
-482 QTATFGFSSILFSE
+482 QTATFGFSSVLFSE

-505 PVGVGSNIINVIV
+505 PVGVGPNTISVVV
-518 STIDGEPISDISGL
+518 STIDGEPMSDVSGL
-532 KIKISNPQRNISP
+532 KIKVSNPQRNISP
-545 IEISTTHAS
+545 IEISTIQSSDEVTE
-554 NMITKFEG
+554 FEG

-576 EAQRTQAAN
+576 EAQRTQTAN

-600 IRTEITEYDFPEGES
+600 IRTEITEYDFPDDES
-615 APLYPLYDGDNTI
+615 APLYPRYDGNNTI
-628 WISDAAKPK
+628 WISDAAEPR

-644 DRKFTSHEFFGL
+644 DKQFSSYDFFGIS
-656 TTIFLDIDHNGK
+656 TIFLDIDHDGK

-682 DPNTEKFEII
+682 DPKTEKFEVI
-692 EIPSLTASSPYSIPI
+692 EIPSLIDTSPYSIPI
-707 ALKVDLDNNI
+707 ALKVDFDNNI
-717 WVAVVD
+717 WIAVVD
-723 RDMLLVYN
+723 TNMILMYN
-731 QDSKEFE
+731 QNSKEFE
-738 QLLKLPTSESGPSAL
+738 QFLRLPTSESGPSAL
-753 LLDDNGDMWFAESLA
+753 LLDDNGNMWFAEALS

-800 SGSLWISE
+800 SGSLWIAE
-808 HIGPGIS
+808 HIGPGIT
-815 KFDPVLETFDH
+815 KFDPILETFDH
-826 VEAPN
+826 VKAPN

-836 FGMVID
+836 FGMAID

-852 VTDELAVYDPYNDQL
+852 VIDELGVYDPYNDQL

-881 VTSDNDGNVWFVEQR
+881 ITADDKGDIWFVEQR
-896 GQKLGVVS
+896 TKKLGVVS
-904 ISSVSGQA
+904 ISSVPGQA
-912 RTVTDG
+912 RAVTDG
-918 VSQSGFN
+918 GSGPSFN

-946 KSVNDKRR
+946 KSVTDKRR

>member
-1 MNEFVLCKMNKFLL
+1 MNKLLL
-15 LAFLILIIGVPSA
+15 LAFLILVIGVPSA

-36 SEPPQAGNAAIGT
+36 SEPSQAVNAPIGT
-49 TQIITKYSEAVEIDF
+49 TQIITKYSEAVEINF
-64 SELKVFDG
+64 SELKVFDS

-80 DTAYYEGENSLVIT
+80 DTAYYEGESSLVIT
-94 TSPLEDGTYTVTSK
+94 TPPLEDGIYTVTSK

-135 LEAQEESETTFL
+135 LESQDESETTFL

-157 VGQTVILGSTISAI
+157 VGQTVVLGSTISAI

-176 RRKHFRKENLTLI
+176 QRKHFGKENLTLI

-194 SKFSKITGAALVGV
+194 SKFSKITGVALVGV

-220 IRLET
+220 VRLET
-225 SPLDVIGTSFGT
+225 SPIDVLGT
-237 TWLARMIIT
+237 TFGATWLVRMVIT

-254 WMERKPRLTSKKHVP
+254 WMERKPRLTNKKHVP
-269 MLVASLVLIF
+269 MLVVSLALIF
-279 TTTMFGHGAAS
+279 TTTMFGHGTAS
-290 ELAAPMILDYVHN
+290 ELVAPMILDYVHN

-333 KTILTILPRYSG
+333 KTVLAILPRYSG

-355 ITGPTLLWFLESDVT
+355 ITGPTLLWFLESNVT
-370 SITNSTYGF
+370 SITNSTYGL

-416 GVFGFGEKSPD
+416 GVFGFGEKPPD

-455 TGIILLGVVSLLV
+455 IGIILLGVVSLLV
-468 NSSLPAGEIQTADA
+468 NSSLPAGEVQTADA
-482 QTATFGFSSILFSE
+482 QTATFGFSSVLFSE

-505 PVGVGSNIINVIV
+505 PVGVGPNTISVVV
-518 STIDGEPISDISGL
+518 STIDGESMSDVSGL
-532 KIKISNPQRNISP
+532 KIKVSNPQRNISP
-545 IEISTTHAS
+545 IEISTIQSSDEVTE
-554 NMITKFEG
+554 FEG

-576 EAQRTQAAN
+576 EAQRTQTAN

-615 APLYPLYDGDNTI
+615 APLYPRYDGNNTI
-628 WISDAAKPK
+628 WISDAAEPR

-644 DRKFTSHEFFGL
+644 DKQFSSYDFFGIS
-656 TTIFLDIDHNGK
+656 TIFLDIDHDGK

-682 DPNTEKFEII
+682 DPKTEKFEVI
-692 EIPSLTASSPYSIPI
+692 EIPSLVDTSPYSIPI
-707 ALKVDLDNNI
+707 ALKVDFDNNI
-717 WVAVVD
+717 WIAVVD
-723 RDMLLVYN
+723 TDMLLMYN
-731 QDSKEFE
+731 QNSKEFE
-738 QLLKLPTSESGPSAL
+738 QFLRLPTSESGPSAL
-753 LLDDNGDMWFAESLA
+753 LLDDNGNIWFAEALS
-768 GKIGVVDS
+768 GRIGVVDS

-790 DEPFALLFDK
+790 SEPFALLFDK
-800 SGSLWISE
+800 SGSLWIAE
-808 HIGPGIS
+808 HIGPGIT
-815 KFDPVLETFDH
+815 KFDPILETFDH
-826 VEAPN
+826 VKAPN

-836 FGMVID
+836 FGMAID

-852 VTDELAVYDPYNDQL
+852 VIDELGVYDPYNEQL
-867 IEVSIPTPESFTQF
+867 IEIPIPTPESFTQF
-881 VTSDNDGNVWFVEQR
+881 ITADDNGDIWFVEQR
-896 GQKLGVVS
+896 TKKLGVVS
-904 ISSVSGQA
+904 ISSVPGQA
-912 RTVTDG
+912 RTVIDG
-918 VSQSGFN
+918 GSGPSFN

-933 IAGGIVVSSLFFV
+933 IAGGIVGSSLFFV

-954 IDKMLSK
+954 IDKMLSN

>member
-1 MNEFVLCKMNKFLL
+1 MNKLLL
-15 LAFLILIIGVPSA
+15 LAFLILVIGVPSA

-36 SEPPQAGNAAIGT
+36 SEPSQAVNAPIGT

-64 SELKVFDG
+64 SELKVFDS

-80 DTAYYEGENSLVIT
+80 DTAYYEGESSLVIT
-94 TSPLEDGTYTVTSK
+94 TPPLEDGTYTVTSK

-123 FGVGEAQVDVSL
+123 FGVGEAQVNASL
-135 LEAQEESETTFL
+135 LESQDESETTFL

-157 VGQTVILGSTISAI
+157 VGQTVVLGSAISAI

-176 RRKHFRKENLTLI
+176 QRKHFGKENLTLI

-194 SKFSKITGAALVGV
+194 SKFSKITGVALVGV
-208 LVSNFVMLAVQT
+208 LVSNFVMIAVQT
-220 IRLET
+220 VRLET
-225 SPLDVIGTSFGT
+225 SPIDVLGT
-237 TWLARMIIT
+237 TFGATWLMRMIIT

-254 WMERKPRLTSKKHVP
+254 WMERKPHLTNKKHVP
-269 MLVASLVLIF
+269 MLIVSLALIF
-279 TTTMFGHGAAS
+279 TTTMFGHGTAS
-290 ELAAPMILDYVHN
+290 ELVAPMILDYVHN

-312 VIFFSFV
+312 IIFFSFV

-333 KTILTILPRYSG
+333 KTVLAILPRYSG

-416 GVFGFGEKSPD
+416 GVFGFGEKPPD
-427 ISKEGFEPPTIEALA
+427 VSKEGFEPPTIEALA
-442 SKKLAKPLKASAV
+442 SKKLVKPLKASAV
-455 TGIILLGVVSLLV
+455 IGIILLGVVSLLV
-468 NSSLPAGEIQTADA
+468 NSSLPAGEVQTADA
-482 QTATFGFSSILFSE
+482 QTTMFGFSSVLFSE

-505 PVGVGSNIINVIV
+505 PVGVGPNTISVVV
-518 STIDGEPISDISGL
+518 STIDGEPMSDVSGL
-532 KIKISNPQRNISP
+532 KIKVSNPQRNISP
-545 IEISTTHAS
+545 IEISTIQS
-554 NMITKFEG
+554 SDEITEFEG

-576 EAQRTQAAN
+576 EAQRTQTAN

-615 APLYPLYDGDNTI
+615 APLYPRYDGDNTI
-628 WISDAAKPK
+628 WISDAAEPR

-644 DRKFTSHEFFGL
+644 DKQFSSYDFFGIS
-656 TTIFLDIDHNGK
+656 TIFLDIDHDGK

-682 DPNTEKFEII
+682 DPKTEKFEII
-692 EIPSLTASSPYSIPI
+692 EIPSLIDTSPYSIPI
-707 ALKVDLDNNI
+707 ALKVDFDNNI
-717 WVAVVD
+717 WIAVVD
-723 RDMLLVYN
+723 TDMILMYN
-731 QDSKEFE
+731 QSSKEFE
-738 QLLKLPTSESGPSAL
+738 QFLRLPTTESGPSAL
-753 LLDDNGDMWFAESLA
+753 LLDDNGNIWFAEALS
-768 GKIGVVDS
+768 GRIGVVDS

-785 PDTPL
+785 SDTPL
-790 DEPFALLFDK
+790 SEPFALLFDK
-800 SGSLWISE
+800 SGSLWIAE
-808 HIGPGIS
+808 HTGPGIT
-815 KFDPVLETFDH
+815 KFDPILETFDH
-826 VEAPN
+826 VKAPN

-836 FGMVID
+836 FGMAID

-852 VTDELAVYDPYNDQL
+852 VIDELGVYDPYNDQL

-881 VTSDNDGNVWFVEQR
+881 ITADDKGDIWFVEQR
-896 GQKLGVVS
+896 TKKLGVVS
-904 ISSVSGQA
+904 ISSVPGQA
-912 RTVTDG
+912 RAVTDG
-918 VSQSGFN
+918 GSGPSFN

>member
-1 MNEFVLCKMNKFLL
+1 
-15 LAFLILIIGVPSA
+15 LALLILVIGVPSA

-36 SEPPQAGNAAIGT
+36 SEPSQAVNAPIGT
-49 TQIITKYSEAVEIDF
+49 TQIITKYSEAVEINF
-64 SELKVFDG
+64 SELKVFDS

-80 DTAYYEGENSLVIT
+80 DTTYYEGESSLVIT

-123 FGVGEAQVDVSL
+123 FGVGEAQVDASL
-135 LEAQEESETTFL
+135 LESQDESETTFL

-157 VGQTVILGSTISAI
+157 VGQTVVLGSTISAI

-176 RRKHFRKENLTLI
+176 QRKHFGKENLTLI

-208 LVSNFVMLAVQT
+208 LVSNFVMIAVQT
-220 IRLET
+220 VRLET
-225 SPLDVIGTSFGT
+225 SPIDVLGT
-237 TWLARMIIT
+237 TFGATWLIRMIIT
-246 IILLGIWF
+246 IILFGIWF
-254 WMERKPRLTSKKHVP
+254 WMERKPHLTNKKHVP
-269 MLVASLVLIF
+269 MLIVSLALIF
-279 TTTMFGHGAAS
+279 TTTMFGHGTAS
-290 ELAAPMILDYVHN
+290 ELVAPMILDYVHN

-333 KTILTILPRYSG
+333 KTVLAILPRYSG

-416 GVFGFGEKSPD
+416 GVFGFGEKPPD

-442 SKKLAKPLKASAV
+442 SKKLAMPLKGSAV
-455 TGIILLGVVSLLV
+455 IGIILLGVVSLLV
-468 NSSLPAGEIQTADA
+468 NSSLPAGEVQTADA
-482 QTATFGFSSILFSE
+482 QTATFGFSSVLFSE

-505 PVGVGSNIINVIV
+505 PVGVGSNTISAIV
-518 STIDGEPISDISGL
+518 STIDGEPMSDISGL
-532 KIKISNPQRNISP
+532 KIKVSNPQRNISP
-545 IEISTTHAS
+545 IEISTIQSSDEVTE
-554 NMITKFEG
+554 FEG

-576 EAQRTQAAN
+576 EAQRTQTAN

-600 IRTEITEYDFPEGES
+600 IRTEITEYDFPEDES
-615 APLYPLYDGDNTI
+615 APLYPRYDGDNTI
-628 WISDAAKPK
+628 WISDAQNPK

-644 DRKFTSHEFFGL
+644 DRQYSWHEFFGIS
-656 TTIFLDIDHNGK
+656 TIFLDIDHNGK

-682 DPNTEKFEII
+682 DPKTEKFEII
-692 EIPSLTASSPYSIPI
+692 EIPLLTMKTPYSIPI
-707 ALKVDLDNNI
+707 TLKVDSDNNI
-717 WVAVVD
+717 WVALVD
-723 RDMLLVYN
+723 RNMLLVYS

-738 QLLKLPTSESGPSAL
+738 QFLKLPTSESGPSAL
-753 LLDDNGDMWFAESLA
+753 LLDDNGNMWFAESLS

-785 PDTPL
+785 PDTLL

-800 SGSLWISE
+800 SGLLWISE
-808 HIGPGIS
+808 HTGPGITE
-815 KFDPVLETFDH
+815 FDPMLETFDH
-826 VEAPN
+826 VKAPN

-836 FGMVID
+836 FGMAID

-852 VTDELAVYDPYNDQL
+852 VTDELGVYDPYNDQL

-881 VTSDNDGNVWFVEQR
+881 IAADDKGDIWFVEQR
-896 GQKLGVVS
+896 GKKLGVVS
-904 ISSVSGQA
+904 ISSVPGQA
-912 RTVTDG
+912 RAITDG
-918 VSQSGFN
+918 GSGPSLN

-954 IDKMLSK
+954 IDKMLSY

>member
-1 MNEFVLCKMNKFLL
+1 MLL
-15 LAFLILIIGVPSA
+15 LLTFLILVIGVPSA

-36 SEPPQAGNAAIGT
+36 SEPSQAVNAPIGT
-49 TQIITKYSEAVEIDF
+49 TQIITKYSEAVEINF
-64 SELKVFDG
+64 SELKVFDS

-80 DTAYYEGENSLVIT
+80 DTAYYEGESSLVIT

-123 FGVGEAQVDVSL
+123 FGVGEAQVDASL
-135 LEAQEESETTFL
+135 LESQDESETTFL

-157 VGQTVILGSTISAI
+157 VGQTVVLGSTISAI

-176 RRKHFRKENLTLI
+176 QRKYFGKENLTLI

-194 SKFSKITGAALVGV
+194 SKFSKITGVALVGV
-208 LVSNFVMLAVQT
+208 LVSNFVMIAVQT
-220 IRLET
+220 VRLET
-225 SPLDVIGTSFGT
+225 SPIDVLGT
-237 TWLARMIIT
+237 TFGATWLIRMIIT
-246 IILLGIWF
+246 ITLLGIWF
-254 WMERKPRLTSKKHVP
+254 WMERKPRLTNKKHVP
-269 MLVASLVLIF
+269 MLIVSLALIF
-279 TTTMFGHGAAS
+279 TTTMFGHGTAS
-290 ELAAPMILDYVHN
+290 ELVAPMILDYVHS

-333 KTILTILPRYSG
+333 KTVLAILPRYSG

-370 SITNSTYGF
+370 SITNSTYGL

-416 GVFGFGEKSPD
+416 GVFGFGEKPPD
-427 ISKEGFEPPTIEALA
+427 ISKEGFEAPTIEALA
-442 SKKLAKPLKASAV
+442 SKKLVKPLKASAV
-455 TGIILLGVVSLLV
+455 IGIILLGVVSLLV
-468 NSSLPAGEIQTADA
+468 NSSLPAGEVQTADA
-482 QTATFGFSSILFSE
+482 QTATFGFSSVLFSE

-505 PVGVGSNIINVIV
+505 PVGVGPNTISVIV
-518 STIDGEPISDISGL
+518 STIDGEQMSDVSGL
-532 KIKISNPQRNISP
+532 KIKVSNPQRNISP
-545 IEISTTHAS
+545 IEISTIQSSDEVTE
-554 NMITKFEG
+554 FEG
-562 EATFGFAGTWQIEI
+562 EATFGFAGTWQIDI
-576 EAQRTQAAN
+576 EVQRTQAAN
-585 ESVIFDVLVKPTLSE
+585 ESIIFDVLVKPTLSE
-600 IRTEITEYDFPEGES
+600 IRTEITEYDFPEADS
-615 APLYPLYDGDNTI
+615 APLYPRYDGDNTI
-628 WISDAAKPK
+628 WISDAAEPR

-644 DRKFTSHEFFGL
+644 DKQFSSYDFFGIS
-656 TTIFLDIDHNGK
+656 TIFLDIDHDGK

-682 DPNTEKFEII
+682 DPKTEKFEVI
-692 EIPSLTASSPYSIPI
+692 EIPSLVDTSPYSIPI
-707 ALKVDLDNNI
+707 ALKVDFDNNI
-717 WVAVVD
+717 WIAVVD
-723 RDMLLVYN
+723 TDMQLVYS

-738 QLLKLPTSESGPSAL
+738 QFLRLPTSESGPSAL
-753 LLDDNGDMWFAESLA
+753 LLDDNGNMWFAEALS

-790 DEPFALLFDK
+790 SEPFALLFDK
-800 SGSLWISE
+800 SGSLWIAE
-808 HIGPGIS
+808 HTGPGIT
-815 KFDPVLETFDH
+815 KFDPILETFDH
-826 VEAPN
+826 VKAPN

-836 FGMVID
+836 FGMAID

-852 VTDELAVYDPYNDQL
+852 VIDELGVYDPYNDQL

-881 VTSDNDGNVWFVEQR
+881 ITADDKGDIWSVEQR
-896 GQKLGVVS
+896 TKKLGVVS
-904 ISSVSGQA
+904 ISSVPGQA
-912 RTVTDG
+912 RAITDG
-918 VSQSGFN
+918 GSGPSFN

-954 IDKMLSK
+954 IDKMLNE

>member
-1 MNEFVLCKMNKFLL
+1 
-15 LAFLILIIGVPSA
+15 LAFLILVIGVPSA

-36 SEPPQAGNAAIGT
+36 SEPSQAVNTPIGT
-49 TQIITKYSEAVEIDF
+49 TQIIIKYSEAVEINF
-64 SELKVFDG
+64 SELKVFDS

-80 DTAYYEGENSLVIT
+80 DTTYYEGESSLVIT
-94 TSPLEDGTYTVTSK
+94 TPPLEDGTYTVTSK

-123 FGVGEAQVDVSL
+123 FGVGEAQVDASL
-135 LEAQEESETTFL
+135 LESQDESETTFL

-157 VGQTVILGSTISAI
+157 VGQTVVLGSAISAI

-176 RRKHFRKENLTLI
+176 QRKHFGKENLTLI

-194 SKFSKITGAALVGV
+194 SKFSKITGVALVGV
-208 LVSNFVMLAVQT
+208 LVSNFVMIAVQT
-220 IRLET
+220 VRLET
-225 SPLDVIGTSFGT
+225 SPIDVLGT
-237 TWLARMIIT
+237 TFGATWLIRMIIT
-246 IILLGIWF
+246 ITLLGIWF
-254 WMERKPRLTSKKHVP
+254 WMERKPHLTNKKHVP
-269 MLVASLVLIF
+269 MLIVSLALIF
-279 TTTMFGHGAAS
+279 TTTMFGHGTAS
-290 ELAAPMILDYVHN
+290 ELVAPMILDYVHN

-312 VIFFSFV
+312 IIFFSFV

-333 KTILTILPRYSG
+333 KTVLAILPRYSG

-355 ITGPTLLWFLESDVT
+355 ITGPTLLWFLESNVT
-370 SITNSTYGF
+370 SITNSTYGL

-416 GVFGFGEKSPD
+416 GVFGFGEKPPD

-468 NSSLPAGEIQTADA
+468 NSSLPAGEVQTADA
-482 QTATFGFSSILFSE
+482 QTAMFGFSSVLFSE

-505 PVGVGSNIINVIV
+505 PVGVGLNTISVVV
-518 STIDGEPISDISGL
+518 STIDGELMSDVSGL
-532 KIKISNPQRNISP
+532 KIKVSNPQRNISP
-545 IEISTTHAS
+545 IEISTIQSSDEVTE
-554 NMITKFEG
+554 FEG

-576 EAQRTQAAN
+576 EAQRTQTAN
-585 ESVIFDVLVKPTLSE
+585 ESIIFDVLVKPTLSE
-600 IRTEITEYDFPEGES
+600 IRTEITEYDFPEADS
-615 APLYPLYDGDNTI
+615 APLYPRYDGNNTI
-628 WISDAAKPK
+628 WISDAAEPR

-644 DRKFTSHEFFGL
+644 DRQFSSYDFFGIS
-656 TTIFLDIDHNGK
+656 TIFLDIDHDGK

-682 DPNTEKFEII
+682 DPKTEKFEII
-692 EIPSLTASSPYSIPI
+692 EIPSLIDTSPYSIPI
-707 ALKVDLDNNI
+707 ALKVDFDNNI
-717 WVAVVD
+717 WIAVVD
-723 RDMLLVYN
+723 TDMILMYN
-731 QDSKEFE
+731 QNSKEFE
-738 QLLKLPTSESGPSAL
+738 QFLRLPTSESGPSAL
-753 LLDDNGDMWFAESLA
+753 LLDDNGNMWFAEALS
-768 GKIGVVDS
+768 GRIGVVDS

-800 SGSLWISE
+800 SGSLWIAE
-808 HIGPGIS
+808 HIGPGIT
-815 KFDPVLETFDH
+815 KFDPILETFDH
-826 VEAPN
+826 VKAPN

-836 FGMVID
+836 FGMAID

-852 VTDELAVYDPYNDQL
+852 VIDELGVYDPYNDQL

-881 VTSDNDGNVWFVEQR
+881 ITADDNGDIWFVEQR
-896 GQKLGVVS
+896 TKKLGVVS
-904 ISSVSGQA
+904 ISSVPGQA
-912 RTVTDG
+912 RAITDG
-918 VSQSGFN
+918 GSGPSFN

>member
-1 MNEFVLCKMNKFLL
+1 
-15 LAFLILIIGVPSA
+15 LAFLILVIGVPSA

-36 SEPPQAGNAAIGT
+36 SEPSQAVNAPIGT

-64 SELKVFDG
+64 SELKVFDS

-80 DTAYYEGENSLVIT
+80 DTAYYEGESSLVIT

-123 FGVGEAQVDVSL
+123 FGVGEAQVNASL
-135 LEAQEESETTFL
+135 LESQDESETTFL

-157 VGQTVILGSTISAI
+157 VGQTVVLGSAISAI

-176 RRKHFRKENLTLI
+176 QRKHFGKENLTLI

-194 SKFSKITGAALVGV
+194 SKFSKITGVALVGV
-208 LVSNFVMLAVQT
+208 LVSNFVMIAVQT
-220 IRLET
+220 VRLET
-225 SPLDVIGTSFGT
+225 SPIDVLGT
-237 TWLARMIIT
+237 TFGATWLIRMIIT

-254 WMERKPRLTSKKHVP
+254 WMERKPHLTNKKHVP
-269 MLVASLVLIF
+269 MLIVSLALIF
-279 TTTMFGHGAAS
+279 TTTMFGHGTAS
-290 ELAAPMILDYVHN
+290 ELVAPMILDYVHS

-333 KTILTILPRYSG
+333 KTVLAILPRYSG

-416 GVFGFGEKSPD
+416 GVFGFGEKPPD
-427 ISKEGFEPPTIEALA
+427 ISKEGFEAPTIEALA
-442 SKKLAKPLKASAV
+442 SKKLVKPLKASAV
-455 TGIILLGVVSLLV
+455 IGIILLGVVSLLV
-468 NSSLPAGEIQTADA
+468 NSSLPAGEVQTADA
-482 QTATFGFSSILFSE
+482 QTATFGFSSVLFSE
-496 QAKFDVSVL
+496 QAKFDVSIL
-505 PVGVGSNIINVIV
+505 PVGVGPNTISVV
-518 STIDGEPISDISGL
+518 VFTIDGEPMSDVSGL
-532 KIKISNPQRNISP
+532 KIKVSNPQRNISP
-545 IEISTTHAS
+545 IEISTIQSSDEVTE
-554 NMITKFEG
+554 FEG
-562 EATFGFAGTWQIEI
+562 EATFGFAGTWQIDI
-576 EAQRTQAAN
+576 EVQRTQAAN
-585 ESVIFDVLVKPTLSE
+585 ESIIFDVLVKPTLSE
-600 IRTEITEYDFPEGES
+600 IRTEITEYDFPEADS
-615 APLYPLYDGDNTI
+615 APLYPRYDGDNTI
-628 WISDAAKPK
+628 WISDAAEPR

-644 DRKFTSHEFFGL
+644 DRQFSSYDFFGIS
-656 TTIFLDIDHNGK
+656 TIFLDIDHDGK

-682 DPNTEKFEII
+682 DPKTEKFEVI
-692 EIPSLTASSPYSIPI
+692 EIPPLTAASPYSIPI
-707 ALKVDLDNNI
+707 ALKVDFDNNI
-717 WVAVVD
+717 WIAVVD
-723 RDMLLVYN
+723 KDMLLMYN
-731 QDSKEFE
+731 QNSKEFE
-738 QLLKLPTSESGPSAL
+738 QFLRLPTSESGPSAL
-753 LLDDNGDMWFAESLA
+753 LLDDNGNIWFAEALS
-768 GKIGVVDS
+768 GRIGVVDS

-785 PDTPL
+785 SDTSL
-790 DEPFALLFDK
+790 SEPFALLFDK
-800 SGSLWISE
+800 SGSLWIAE
-808 HIGPGIS
+808 HTGPGIT
-815 KFDPVLETFDH
+815 KFDPILETFDH
-826 VEAPN
+826 VKAPN

-836 FGMVID
+836 FGMAID

-852 VTDELAVYDPYNDQL
+852 VIDELGVYDPYNDQL

-881 VTSDNDGNVWFVEQR
+881 ITADDNGDIWFVEQR
-896 GQKLGVVS
+896 TKKLGVVS
-904 ISSVSGQA
+904 ISSVPGQA
-912 RTVTDG
+912 RTVIDG
-918 VSQSGFN
+918 GSGPSFN

-933 IAGGIVVSSLFFV
+933 IAGGIVGSSLFFV

-954 IDKMLSK
+954 IDKMLSN